1 MFNSI
6 LMQINHFSCFILLN
20 VDTNQFTDVP
30 WYKIDW
36 VIRIGIILMS
46 IAIGFWLYTGVKN
59 NLNKTLEKTL
69 FSDFIKPALV
79 YISLTTIELIYK
91 SSFNWS
97 WNLTLNYY
105 EITYY
110 CVNIVFV
117 IFWLKR
123 KTRVNGYIS
132 MLFVLFGVFFIFTFK
147 ERAGTFI
154 LNHILYEFLPIFL
167 AFTLISFTEVA
178 HLHAE
183 EEKDELNFWT
193 TYIYELAKAENSIS
207 AFNTVDYDNF
217 VQPLGLRYFAE
228 QIKEISCRP
237 FSDREIYKS
246 ISETEKISNTE
257 FTDRK
262 RIFVIKEAL
271 TTESYEITAITKYG
285 KLTDQQRNFKA
296 IYLIHKS
303 LKIQMFCVSEH
314 ELKSFIIENLNIKN
328 WNVFKNLRIKKV
340 TNKMDKL
347 VLNDTVYTV
356 GESKGSLCFI
366 KSTDEELNDLLK
378 KALVKF
384 SDDKYNINKYLDEQ
398 HKIL

>member
-1 MFNSI
+1 MFNSLLI
-6 LMQINHFSCFILLN
+6 QINHFACLLILNIDINRFADL
-20 VDTNQFTDVP
+20 P

-36 VIRIGIILMS
+36 VIRIGIVVLT

-69 FSDFIKPALV
+69 SSDFIKPALV
-79 YISLTTIELIYK
+79 YISLTTLELIYK

-97 WNLTLNYY
+97 LNLPLNYF
-105 EITYY
+105 ELFYY
-110 CVNIVFV
+110 CVNISFV
-117 IFWLKR
+117 MFWLKR
-123 KTRVNGYIS
+123 KTKVNGYIGLLVV
-132 MLFVLFGVFFIFTFK
+132 MFGVFFIFTFK
-147 ERAGTFI
+147 ENAGIFI

-193 TYIYELAKAENSIS
+193 SYIHNLAKADKSIT

-228 QIKEISCRP
+228 QIKEISGRP
-237 FSDREIYKS
+237 YTNRTISKN
-246 ISETEKISNTE
+246 ISETEQISNIE
-257 FTDRK
+257 FVERK
-262 RIFVIKEAL
+262 RIFVTEDDL
-271 TTESYEITAITKYG
+271 TKESYEITAITNYG

-303 LKIQMFCVSEH
+303 LKIQMFCVSEKR
-314 ELKSFIIENLNIKN
+314 LKEFIENNWKFRNRIYFKHLTIKG
-328 WNVFKNLRIKKV
+328 VIR
-340 TNKMDKL
+340 KMDKL
-347 VLNDTVYTV
+347 VLDDIVYTV

-366 KSTDEELNDLLK
+366 ESNDEKLNNLLK
-378 KALVKF
+378 LALVEF
-384 SDDKYNINKYLDEQ
+384 SKKNYNINNYLDPQ
-398 HKIL
+398 FQIS